1 VSNFSE
7 LLEAGEI
14 DQAIQLRLDTLE
26 HSAQEYRTDCE
37 ASKIGGAAA
46 MLLGI
51 GMSANPLIGFLG
63 VLSAVG
69 YAYTV
74 FCDYRA
80 TGRFCPLPGVRKG
93 IGQLFESVAG
103 AADDKDGEAEDPLE
117 QVRSGLSPTDSHE
130 YELLC
135 VSDGEVCKMLGVLP
149 PAKRQAGYNFLLRRT
164 RLLNSLKLPSMASC
178 REAIALL
185 PESPNTPE
193 SQAIGVNTRLGAIA
207 ATAAEVEDGPVDEL
221 WADDWAT
228 PLVSGDL
235 PQPDPDGDRYAWA
248 DDLIH
253 FPAVLIY
260 GPQGSGKSSFT
271 SWLLRERIKA
281 GHAVEVWDVHRKF
294 GHWKGLAVH
303 GSGLNYEAVDSRM
316 GSFRRQVQARYLKE
330 ATVANP
336 NHSWYTAVC
345 EELTN
350 FQGKCENVA
359 PLFKQS
365 LSDLRKI
372 KMCVIY
378 CSHGRTL
385 GTLGGSKGT
394 ADMRDSGLIELEL
407 QAKINPVT
415 RELVSAQKGK
425 LKLPNRS
432 PISVEIADWM
442 RGSVDFSDL
451 VQVANP
457 VNEVAI
463 ASVPIVAE
471 QEDAGEGVLDAKQ
484 NSKRVGDKVVQGL
497 RSSGSEWVSL
507 SPFLRDSFNNTED
520 RAIAKHLIGRAIVK
534 GQLEMEERENTNKS
548 KSVFVRVK
556 RKLFANTNP
565 D

>member
-1 VSNFSE
+1 MFDFD
-7 LLEAGEI
+7 G
-14 DQAIQLRLDTLE
+14 AIAPKTLE
-26 HSAQEYRTDCE
+26 EWEDVAIESIESSSVPPQLLVVLGLGAGFLVSGLAPFMAIGLIPPILAFRTAWMDNNRKSKMHDVSAKFAYAAVLGKAELQEY
-37 ASKIGGAAA
+37 SQQFGMKAAIA
-46 MLLGI
+46 QI
-51 GMSANPLIGFLG
+51 DWA
-63 VLSAVG
+63 
-69 YAYTV
+69 
-74 FCDYRA
+74 
-80 TGRFCPLPGVRKG
+80 K
-93 IGQLFESVAG
+93 
-103 AADDKDGEAEDPLE
+103 
-117 QVRSGLSPTDSHE
+117 RSGIPLSDPAE
-130 YELLC
+130 ILLARY
-135 VSDGEVCKMLGVLP
+135 KRKYKALLP
-149 PAKRQAGYNFLLRRT
+149 PAIEQPPTVDVA
-164 RLLNSLKLPSMASC
+164 
-178 REAIALL
+178 AIALL
-185 PESPNTPE
+185 PESPNTPDT
-193 SQAIGVNTRLGAIA
+193 QAVGNDTRLGAIA

-350 FQGKCENVA
+350 FQEKCENVA